1 PETEWPNLQN
11 ECCSISRSS
20 ISKMNVKPRATG
32 DDNAG
37 YSLAAHDTD
46 QQVAVNRRMS
56 GEAPFGNFD
65 VVLFL

>member
-1 PETEWPNLQN
+1 
-11 ECCSISRSS
+11 
-20 ISKMNVKPRATG
+20 MNVKPRATG